1 MMDLKSFRS
10 PVSPLD
16 LLCNFIAVDCFQ
28 SATYSMNCE
37 YPPLR
42 VSLHLLF
49 RHTNPVCAVSV
60 TGVHGFEGSFSI
72 WHNYCPEA
80 ELMSHKAS
88 AVHGPT
94 VNHTSPAEVRALS
107 QPELSHCPW
116 KQGHNSN
123 LTGWVDM
130 QHMGLK
136 QYHVHKGDMYV
147 KQHKGL
153 KCNYNCVVWRLN
165 HALPE

>member
-1 MMDLKSFRS
+1 
-10 PVSPLD
+10 
-16 LLCNFIAVDCFQ
+16 
-28 SATYSMNCE
+28 
-37 YPPLR
+37 
-42 VSLHLLF
+42 
-49 RHTNPVCAVSV
+49 
-60 TGVHGFEGSFSI
+60 
-72 WHNYCPEA
+72 
-80 ELMSHKAS
+80 MSHKAS
-88 AVHGPT
+88 AVHGPS

-147 KQHKGL
+147 KQQKGL
-153 KCNYNCVVWRLN
+153 KCNYNCVVWSLN
-165 HALPE
+165 HALPEWFHRCNFWSSILIHYFLSSFQQNAASCSIKADNLKWWFPKKVFTFFQDCCWLESSACLRQ